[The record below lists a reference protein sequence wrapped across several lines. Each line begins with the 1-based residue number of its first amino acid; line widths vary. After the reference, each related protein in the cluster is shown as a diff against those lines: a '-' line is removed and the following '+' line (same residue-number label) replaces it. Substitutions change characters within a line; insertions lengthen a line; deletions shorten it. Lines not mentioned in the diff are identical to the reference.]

1 MTTKTD
7 LLKTQ
12 LGIDVPV
19 ICGPMYPGSNPE
31 LVAAVSEAGGMGV
44 VQPISMTHIYKH
56 NFRDGIRLIK
66 SLTKKPFGVN
76 FTLMDGVKAYEKRN
90 REWMDI
96 AIDEGVRFFLT
107 SLGNPKPIV
116 RIANENDI
124 VVYHDVST
132 RSFAEKAADAGV
144 DGLNCVNNRAGG
156 QTGQI
161 SPEDM
166 LDALAG
172 IDLPLVC
179 AGGVGDENDFR
190 RMLDSGYAGAQ
201 LGTRFLATQECHIP
215 DNYKQAI
222 IDHAEEDIVWTNK
235 LAGTFSS
242 VIRTPDLEKLGLRV
256 GPITSRLLRN
266 RKTKKLT
273 RMMLLLRSTQRYKKV
288 ALDGSYGHYW
298 QAGKGI
304 GNIHAIESAAEV
316 VRRFALASGPESAAG

>member
-1 MTTKTD
+1 MNPATQTLTS
-7 LLKTQ
+7 Q
-12 LGIDVPV
+12 LGIEVPV

-31 LVAAVSEAGGMGV
+31 LVAAVSAAGGMGV

-56 NFRDGIRLIK
+56 DFRAGLRLIK
-66 SLTKKPFGVN
+66 NLTDKPFGVN

-90 REWMDI
+90 REWMHI
-96 AIDEGVRFFLT
+96 AIEEGVKFFLT

-116 RIANENDI
+116 SMAHEHDI

-132 RSFAEKAADAGV
+132 ANFADKAIAAGV

-161 SPEDM
+161 SPEQM
-166 LDALAG
+166 LDELKDCG
-172 IDLPLVC
+172 LPLVC

-190 RMLDSGYAGAQ
+190 RMLAAGYAGVQ
-201 LGTRFLATQECHIP
+201 LGTRFLATQECQIP
-215 DNYKQAI
+215 DDYKQAI
-222 IDHAEEDIVWTNK
+222 VDHGEEDIVWTNK

-256 GPITSRLLRN
+256 GPLTSRLLRN
-266 RKTKKLT
+266 RKTKKIT

-288 ALDGSYGHYW
+288 ALDPGYAQYW

-304 GNIHAIESAAEV
+304 GHITAVESAGDV
-316 VRRFALASGPESAAG
+316 VRRFAQAA